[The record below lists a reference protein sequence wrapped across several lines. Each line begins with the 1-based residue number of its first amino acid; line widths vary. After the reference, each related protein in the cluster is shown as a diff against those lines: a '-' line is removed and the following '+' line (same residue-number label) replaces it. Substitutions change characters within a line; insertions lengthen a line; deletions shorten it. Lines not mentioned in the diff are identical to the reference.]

1 MAHAQLGL
9 VGIAGSS
16 TGRTNNPAAMSPML
30 DMLQGMRDK
39 VAKKLDD
46 ANSEESNERHSHE
59 MMLASLKESLE
70 RQKETLQADQQHGS
84 EQKRAQSAAE
94 GSLAEEQRVL
104 QADQAYVQDLQQD
117 CAMRTQ
123 EWGDRQKERADEL
136 AAVHEAYEVLA
147 NPDAQAAMGKAAM
160 LQSGPPVIGDEEDEE
175 RRNKMAVFLKTEA

>member
-1 MAHAQLGL
+1 MAHRQLGL
-9 VGIAGSS
+9 VGLAGSH
-16 TGRTNNPAAMSPML
+16 TGKSSSPEAMGPML

-46 ANSEESNERHSHE
+46 SNQEETNEQHTHE

-136 AAVHEAYEVLA
+136 AAVREAYEVLA
-147 NPDAQAAMGKAAM
+147 NPDAQAALGKAAM
-160 LQSGPPVIGDEEDEE
+160 LQSAGPAAPFGDE
-175 RRNKMAVFLKTEA
+175 